1 MILSSSSGLGLG
13 TLAILCITMLV
24 LILIYVVFSL
34 ENHREMKKRLDE
46 TSACNNYTKDNDLS
60 GVLVD
65 LRIIENKLLKI
76 GRDSPDFKEITQR
89 TIKRIHKTQRLVYD
103 LMRDFERFS
112 LRDTTYAAKKITY
125 KMAVEASEA
134 FNDIVDLL
142 LETKM
147 DKDTDGALDLVE
159 DLNLYIDSE
168 VSNLLKKIDKIN
180 DDLKK

>member
-89 TIKRIHKTQRLVYD
+89 TIKR
-103 LMRDFERFS
+103 MRDFERFS